1 MDLIKVAINAGEVD
15 DREKSYVPVLTNAL
29 QEYDYAYTIH
39 LCDTYAIDFGKQA
52 RLVLIPVEAE
62 EFQRG
67 RYTSGL
73 YFSRRADFVH
83 YPKHTMTEELWR
95 RIHESKK
102 SQLVQKEVAA
112 L

>member
-1 MDLIKVAINAGEVD
+1 MDLIKVAINDGED
-15 DREKSYVPVLTNAL
+15 DREISYVPVLTNAL
-29 QEYDYAYTIH
+29 QDYDYAYTIH
-39 LCDTYAIDFGKQA
+39 LCDTYDIDFGKQA
-52 RLVLIPVEAE
+52 RLVLIPVNAE